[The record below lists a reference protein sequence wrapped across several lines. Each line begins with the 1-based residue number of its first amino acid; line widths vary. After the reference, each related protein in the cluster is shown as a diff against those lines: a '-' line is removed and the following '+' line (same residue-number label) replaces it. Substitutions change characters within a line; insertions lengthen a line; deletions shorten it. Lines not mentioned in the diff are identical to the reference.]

1 MKTGYT
7 SGKKNFVFAFHSVC
21 TVFVPFKLGRFQL
34 LLTIRDL
41 NNYKGV
47 HMNELIKNSV
57 SIMLSP

>member
-1 MKTGYT
+1 MKTGCT
-7 SGKKNFVFAFHSVC
+7 SGKKNFVFTFHSVC

-47 HMNELIKNSV
+47 PYGHGAVNQN
-57 SIMLSP
+57 LSPP